1 MTFSEEEYQYG
12 VRKTKEY
19 ERCYYETH
27 KDQILTQQKGYR
39 TNPLVNA
46 RETKRKRESRTKK
59 RLVRTGMIVL
69 ENVEFGFAGLD
80 KGTSCHR

>member
-12 VRKTKEY
+12 VRKTKE

-46 RETKRKRESRTKK
+46 RETKRKRDSRIKK

>member
-1 MTFSEEEYQYG
+1 M
-12 VRKTKEY
+12 TKE
-19 ERCYYETH
+19 YYETH

-46 RETKRKRESRTKK
+46 RETQRKRDSRIKK
-59 RLVRTGMIVL
+59 RLARTGMIIL

-80 KGTSCHR
+80 LGSSCHR